1 MKSSLRYETGHNVI
15 LDNLLESNI
24 IITEIFHVEQGRMT
38 LLFFVET
45 KPKLKEEEVMNR
57 VKQS

>member
-1 MKSSLRYETGHNVI
+1 MKSSFRYESGHNVI
-15 LDNLLESNI
+15 LDNVFESNI
-24 IITEIFHVEQGRMT
+24 IITEIFHVEQGRMI

>member
-1 MKSSLRYETGHNVI
+1 MKSSFRYESGHNVI
-15 LDNLLESNI
+15 LDNVFESNI